1 MTIEENIKSV
11 SVSDLV
17 ITKRMAVGKLWSLTG
32 GRGGVQAAG
41 VTLITYIVNRKFTV
55 EKRGWQR

>member
-11 SVSDLV
+11 SVSDVV
-17 ITKRMAVGKLWSLTG
+17 IRKRMAVGQLWSLAG
-32 GRGGVQAAG
+32 GRSGVQSAG
-41 VTLITYIVNRKFTV
+41 VTLVTYIVDRKFTV